1 MSPFDHASIPDLHGK
16 HALVTG
22 PTSGIG
28 RGTAL
33 ALGRAGATVILVARS
48 PARCAE
54 VEAELCAAGAPEP
67 IRVIADLSLL
77 REVERAA
84 SEVLALGVPLD
95 ILVNNAGLVNQRRL
109 LTDEGHEM
117 TMAVNYLAPF
127 ALTLRLLPALRRAP
141 AARVVNVTSNSYVIG
156 RLRLDDLTFKRFY
169 WPLGPYS
176 ASKLGNIY
184 FTRELARRLA
194 GEPITTNAVHPGLI
208 FTNLGIGNNPGPLKA
223 ILGRGVA
230 ALQHRR
236 VRGLPRAHLR
246 GHAPRARA
254 RHGAVHRGLPRHCAE
269 AHRAGR
275 PRRSEALGSERGD
288 HRGELPAALTE
299 VARAGPPSDRATT
312 PS

>member
-1 MSPFDHASIPDLHGK
+1 MTDFDHTQIPDLRGK

-33 ALGRAGATVILVARS
+33 ALGRAGATVILVARN

-54 VEAELCAAGAPEP
+54 VEAELRAAGAPEP

-77 REVERAA
+77 SEAKRAA
-84 SEVLALGVPLD
+84 DEVLALDVPLD

-109 LTDEGHEM
+109 LTAEGLEM
-117 TMAVNYLAPF
+117 TMAVNYFAPF
-127 ALTLRLLPALRRAP
+127 ALTLRLLPALRRA
-141 AARVVNVTSNSYVIG
+141 ATRGGARVVNVTSNSYAIG
-156 RLRLDDLTFKRFY
+156 RLKLDDLTFERFY

-194 GEPITTNAVHPGLI
+194 GERITVNAVHPGLI

-223 ILGRGVA
+223 VLGRAWSWFSIDESEGYRGPTYAATHPELEGVTGRYIA
-230 ALQHRR
+230 VCELTEPKAIARR
-236 VRGLPRAHLR
+236 DDA
-246 GHAPRARA
+246 ARA
-254 RHGAVHRGLPRHCAE
+254 LWAV
-269 AHRAGR
+269 
-275 PRRSEALGSERGD
+275 SEELTGERFT
-288 HRGELPAALTE
+288 AA
-299 VARAGPPSDRATT
+299 
-312 PS
+312 